1 MFTSAHKWS
10 VCSALT
16 TGIFELSRLYCWW
29 VLSSAVMSFLI
40 SFCFAMFNL
49 ILFFLPCVLG
59 LNCNCALTDCL
70 IDCLTAFQSILIVLH
85 ILPHWNQRPP
95 PLHAPSSF
103 IDLGFLPLLFSFSNS
118 PAHKYYLATS
128 PVNGAVYLS
137 DTSSRKV
144 FKVKSLTVVKDVA
157 KNLELVAGTGDQCL
171 PYDDTRC
178 GDGGK
183 AVEATLTNPRG
194 NAAMLS

>member
-1 MFTSAHKWS
+1 M
-10 VCSALT
+10 
-16 TGIFELSRLYCWW
+16 
-29 VLSSAVMSFLI
+29 FLI
-40 SFCFAMFNL
+40 ESTVAL
-49 ILFFLPCVLG
+49 PALLTWAYSSLF
-59 LNCNCALTDCL
+59 
-70 IDCLTAFQSILIVLH
+70 
-85 ILPHWNQRPP
+85 
-95 PLHAPSSF
+95 PS
-103 IDLGFLPLLFSFSNS
+103 LSNS

-128 PVNGAVYLS
+128 PVNSAVYLS

-144 FKVKSLTVVKDVA
+144 FKVKSLNVVKDVA

-194 NAAMLS
+194 IVLMLL

>member
-1 MFTSAHKWS
+1 MFLIEST
-10 VCSALT
+10 VALPALLT
-16 TGIFELSRLYCWW
+16 WAS
-29 VLSSAVMSFLI
+29 SFL
-40 SFCFAMFNL
+40 
-49 ILFFLPCVLG
+49 FLSL
-59 LNCNCALTDCL
+59 
-70 IDCLTAFQSILIVLH
+70 
-85 ILPHWNQRPP
+85 
-95 PLHAPSSF
+95 
-103 IDLGFLPLLFSFSNS
+103 SNS

-144 FKVKSLTVVKDVA
+144 FKVKSLNVVKDVA

-183 AVEATLTNPRG
+183 AIEATLTNPRG
-194 NAAMLS
+194 TVWMLL